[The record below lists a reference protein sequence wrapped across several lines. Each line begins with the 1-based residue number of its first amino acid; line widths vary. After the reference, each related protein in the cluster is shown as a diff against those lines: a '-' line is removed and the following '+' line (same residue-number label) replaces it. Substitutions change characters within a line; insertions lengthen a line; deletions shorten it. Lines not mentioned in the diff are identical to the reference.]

1 MGSLYTKRNK
11 LWARYKNERGKWS
24 DAPTPYSPGDDVKAR
39 RYLLRLEARVAATV
53 DATADVGGRP
63 GEPLTVAQYA
73 IRWSKA
79 RQPLNLATAG
89 DDETRLNLHMLP
101 RIGMMLLE
109 EVRPRHIRELVLK
122 LRADG
127 KLAPRTIHH
136 VFHTTKALFHHAVAD
151 ELLDVNPCVLP
162 KGVLPKKVD
171 KNPAWRATAI
181 YTRDEVEQL
190 ISDTRIT
197 EDRRV
202 LYALKALAGLRHS
215 EAAGLTWR
223 QYDTELEPLGAL
235 SLERTKT
242 QVPRR
247 VPVHPTLARVLAEW
261 KLAGWERTFGRAPTA
276 ADLIVPTRRLTV
288 RPSPDAQRTLLLDLT
303 ELGLRGRRGHDMRR
317 TFISLARADG
327 ARRDLLETVTHGP
340 RGNIVDM
347 YTTFP
352 WAALCDEVKKLK
364 IGLREGLVL
373 DGDFQGLAARFAAT
387 QRTARNRWGKTA
399 TPAGFEPAFVA

>member
-1 MGSLYTKRNK
+1 
-11 LWARYKNERGKWS
+11 
-24 DAPTPYSPGDDVKAR
+24 
-39 RYLLRLEARVAATV
+39 
-53 DATADVGGRP
+53 
-63 GEPLTVAQYA
+63 
-73 IRWSKA
+73 
-79 RQPLNLATAG
+79 
-89 DDETRLNLHMLP
+89 
-101 RIGMMLLE
+101 
-109 EVRPRHIRELVLK
+109 
-122 LRADG
+122 
-127 KLAPRTIHH
+127 
-136 VFHTTKALFHHAVAD
+136 
-151 ELLDVNPCVLP
+151 
-162 KGVLPKKVD
+162 VLPKKVD

-181 YTRDEVEQL
+181 YTREEVEQL

-202 LYALKALAGLRHS
+202 LYALKALAALRHS

-223 QYDTELEPLGAL
+223 QYDTDLEPLGAL

-242 QVPRR
+242 QVPRQ

-317 TFISLARADG
+317 TFISLACADG
-327 ARRDLLETVTHGP
+327 ARRDLLEAVTHGP

-352 WAALCDEVKKLK
+352 WAALCDEVTKLK
-364 IGLREGLVL
+364 IALREGLVL
-373 DGDFQGLAARFAAT
+373 DGDFRGLAARFAAT
-387 QRTARNRWGKTA
+387 QRNARNRWGKTA
-399 TPAGFEPAFVA
+399 TPTGHYSI